1 MLLKYKIMKNIPKK
15 IYLQVDSEN
24 ERPEDFKDLREVTWS
39 EDRINKSDI
48 EYVRKIKGKSN
59 EKIF

>member
-1 MLLKYKIMKNIPKK
+1 MKNIPKK